1 MQRASGDVPGGQAQ
15 LCNDPPG
22 STSSIADAE
31 LCPRTPCEPE
41 RSELSVVCTD
51 WAVKAKQEE
60 IWNSDVSVKTNRK
73 QDAAIM
79 QMQGSKFC
87 SQLRPSESN
96 RSAGKTHSVV
106 H

>member
-1 MQRASGDVPGGQAQ
+1 MWYSHVGSKKYRRGRFSYGYNVEDLMQRASGDVPGGQAQ

-51 WAVKAKQEE
+51 
-60 IWNSDVSVKTNRK
+60 
-73 QDAAIM
+73 
-79 QMQGSKFC
+79 
-87 SQLRPSESN
+87 
-96 RSAGKTHSVV
+96 
-106 H
+106 